1 MTIKWNKTSQEREDG
16 IRNITA
22 VTPFGEVDIYAC
34 PQFNEML
41 LPKVNRGEMR
51 IDDAIIRWDW
61 VVNLFEN
68 EFWVTSRADAR
79 RLVKC
84 MVVVHNNQPLSIED
98 EIFAN
103 NVART
108 EDEIFANNVARNFSA
123 DFMRQIQNKQR
134 LDWFEEQ
141 QQKRD
146 EAGNYDTCCDGCGA
160 DFDANEIC
168 VCDYI

>member
-1 MTIKWNKTSQEREDG
+1 MTIKWNKTSREREDFV
-16 IRNITA
+16 RNITA

-34 PQFNEML
+34 PLFNEDL
-41 LPKVNRGEMR
+41 LPKVNRGGMFLE
-51 IDDAIIRWDW
+51 DAIIRWDW

-84 MVVVHNNQPLSIED
+84 MVSIYNSVPLSIED
-98 EIFAN
+98 EMFVN
-103 NVART
+103 NVAS
-108 EDEIFANNVARNFSA
+108 NFSA
-123 DFMRQIQNKQR
+123 NFMRQVKKQQE

-141 QQKRD
+141 QKKRD
-146 EAGNYDTCCDGCGA
+146 KAENYDTCCDGCGA

-168 VCDYI
+168 VCEYI